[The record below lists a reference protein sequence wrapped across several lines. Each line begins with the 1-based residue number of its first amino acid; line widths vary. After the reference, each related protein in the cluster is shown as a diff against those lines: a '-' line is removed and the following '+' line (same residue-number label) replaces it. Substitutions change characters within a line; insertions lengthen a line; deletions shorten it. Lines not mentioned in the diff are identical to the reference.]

1 MSQTKTFPRRKEFLR
16 CAASQTQAERFSGG
30 QLLKMF
36 HVEQKEPGA
45 GRRQGTKE
53 KTRQKQ
59 NVRLGWLRSLDAFN

>member
-36 HVEQKEPGA
+36 HVEQKEPG
-45 GRRQGTKE
+45 GDRG
-53 KTRQKQ
+53 QKKKLDRKK
-59 NVRLGWLRSLDAFN
+59 VRD